1 MKTIRFN
8 NKRIENMAQKIDT
21 VALSLFSP
29 LPIKLNDSLSKPLKI
44 TKGEVILFAGLV
56 LGSLIAPAPA
66 HAMAVF
72 DAANFGQ
79 TIQQVQQGV
88 QELAGQA
95 NQLVEL
101 KNQVTN
107 QLQQIQQL
115 KQQFE
120 NLSGVTGIGDLGNI
134 GTQARNL
141 LPKDLDS
148 IKSFGNSDSIASA
161 KKLIDL
167 ADTSIKPDSAAGKLF
182 TEQRRQNAVNAAA
195 TQAAY
200 QASFDRMTDIQKMLD
215 QIEQSPSAKQI
226 ADLQARIQV
235 EQVFLQ
241 NESLRLA
248 AMAQMRESQK
258 DITAQQASE
267 ARLLDSKRV
276 TSTRY

>member
-1 MKTIRFN
+1 MKPVRFK
-8 NKRIENMAQKIDT
+8 NKKLENFAKKIDK
-21 VALSLFSP
+21 VALAYLSFFSPRVLYTIAISLFVISLFSARP
-29 LPIKLNDSLSKPLKI
+29 
-44 TKGEVILFAGLV
+44 V
-56 LGSLIAPAPA
+56 

-79 TIQQVQQGV
+79 MINTVQQNAQQLQQGV
-88 QELAGQA
+88 QVIQGQA
-95 NQLVEL
+95 NQLIEL

-120 NLSGVTGIGDLGNI
+120 NLSGVTGIGNLANI
-134 GTQARNL
+134 GTQARNV
-141 LPKDLDS
+141 LPQNIAS
-148 IKSFGNSDSIASA
+148 ATSFGNSDAIASA

-167 ADTSIKPDSAAGKLF
+167 ASTSIKPDSAAGKLY
-182 TEQRRQNAVNAAA
+182 TEQRQQNAVNAAA

-200 QASFDRMTDIQKMLD
+200 QASFDRMTGIQQMID

-226 ADLQARIQV
+226 QDLQARIQV

-248 AMAQMRESQK
+248 AMAQIQQSQK
-258 DITAQQASE
+258 DMREQQAVE
-267 ARLLDSKRV
+267 ARLTATQSQ
-276 TSTRY
+276 SNHQW